1 MKVGAVITD
10 YIKQLGLNLPITVQ
24 SCQVNINMTG
34 QESEESES
42 EESCNIIICK
52 YSRYSSPGS
61 AG

>member
-34 QESEESES
+34 QESEE
-42 EESCNIIICK
+42 
-52 YSRYSSPGS
+52 
-61 AG
+61 

>member
-34 QESEESES
+34 LESEES
-42 EESCNIIICK
+42 EESCNIIISK
-52 YSRYSSPGS
+52 YSRYSSSWS